1 MMRAATT
8 AVRAT
13 RGASRALSAFTP
25 QPIGPKSA
33 ALVARESKVGAENY
47 APLPVVLAKGDG
59 CRVWDADGEEYL
71 DFLSAY
77 SAVNQGHCH
86 PKIVKALSEQ
96 SATLGLT
103 SRAFY
108 NDVLGEY
115 CEFMT
120 SLFGYE
126 RLLPMN
132 SGVEGSETAV
142 KLARRWGYDV
152 KGIKGDAVVIMAEN
166 NFWGRSIAA
175 LSSSSDPTCKDGFG
189 PFAPG
194 FDLVPYEDLGA
205 LEKALDAHGHQ
216 VAAVMLEPIQG
227 EAGVVVP
234 PDHYLP
240 GVKALCEKHNCL
252 MIADEVQTGI
262 GRTGKL
268 LACDHVDVRPDIL
281 VLGKALSGGAY
292 PVSAVLCDSDIMLTV
307 RPGEHGSTYG
317 GNPIAAKVAMAALNA
332 LIDEGMVENAQKMGA
347 KLDAELRTLV
357 SKRKIALD
365 TRGRGLLRAL
375 IIDDAQKPGELAYDV
390 CLAMRDRGVLAK
402 PTHGNII
409 RLAPPLVINEAQLM
423 EAVAAL
429 DEALALF
436 D

>member
-1 MMRAATT
+1 MRAATT
-8 AVRAT
+8 TLRTARHART
-13 RGASRALSAFTP
+13 LSAFAP
-25 QPIGPKSA
+25 QPLGPKSA
-33 ALVARESKVGAENY
+33 SLVARESKVGAENY

-86 PKIVKALSEQ
+86 PKIVQALSDQ
-96 SATLGLT
+96 AGTLGLT

-120 SLFGYE
+120 ALFGYE

-142 KLARRWGYDV
+142 KLARRWAYDV
-152 KGIKGDAVVIMAEN
+152 KGVKGDAVVIMAEN

-175 LSSSSDPTCKDGFG
+175 LSSSSDPTCKEGFG
-189 PFAPG
+189 PYAPG
-194 FDLVPYEDLGA
+194 FDLVPYEDLAKLEAALKKHGA
-205 LEKALDAHGHQ
+205 N

-234 PDHYLP
+234 PDDYLP
-240 GVKALCEKHNCL
+240 GVKALCEKYNCL
-252 MIADEVQTGI
+252 MVADEVQTGI

-268 LACDHVDVRPDIL
+268 LAVDHVNVRPDII

-292 PVSAVLCDSDIMLTV
+292 PVSAVLCDSEIMLNV

-317 GNPIAAKVAMAALNA
+317 GNPVAARVAMAALNA
-332 LIDEGMVENAQKMGA
+332 LIDEGMVENAQRMGDI
-347 KLDAELRTLV
+347 LDGELKRLV

-409 RLAPPLVINEAQLM
+409 RLAPPLVIDEAQLDA
-423 EAVAAL
+423 AVSSL
-429 DEALALF
+429 DEALALW